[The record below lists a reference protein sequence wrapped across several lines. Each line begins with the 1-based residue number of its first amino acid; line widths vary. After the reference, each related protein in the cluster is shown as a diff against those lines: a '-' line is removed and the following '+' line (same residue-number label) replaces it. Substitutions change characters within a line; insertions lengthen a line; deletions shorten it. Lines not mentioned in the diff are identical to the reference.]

1 MVLLGQQD
9 EGLFNGF
16 DGGRVDR
23 RVGVSEEGRK
33 ETPELARHQDLALG
47 SGVTNGLGLKI

>member
-9 EGLFNGF
+9 EGLFDGF

-23 RVGVSEEGRK
+23 RVGVSKEGWK